1 MATLYAVSS
10 VPHCVKR
17 LHCKLITGG
26 GLVRLDLTD
35 PSAVAAFIRETKPAL
50 LVHSAAQRF
59 PDKVEGD
66 TEAARRLNVASTEA
80 IAKAMGELHLQ

>member
-1 MATLYAVSS
+1 M
-10 VPHCVKR
+10 
-17 LHCKLITGG
+17 
-26 GLVRLDLTD
+26 DLTD
-35 PSAVAAFIRETKPAL
+35 QSAVAAFIREARPAL

-59 PDKVEGD
+59 PDKVDGD

>member
-1 MATLYAVSS
+1 M
-10 VPHCVKR
+10 
-17 LHCKLITGG
+17 LHLRPDLKLTCLHFSFQGD

-35 PSAVAAFIRETKPAL
+35 PSAISAFLREARPSL

-66 TEAARRLNVASTEA
+66 AEAARRLNVASTEA
-80 IAKAMGELHLQ
+80 IAKAMGEMH

>member
-1 MATLYAVSS
+1 M
-10 VPHCVKR
+10 
-17 LHCKLITGG
+17 
-26 GLVRLDLTD
+26 DLTD

-80 IAKAMGELHLQ
+80 IAKAMGELHTRYT